1 MTINGVQGGIGNTS
15 RGWSFK
21 YLSRGV
27 RRHNRSLSRG
37 EESNIEAC
45 PGGWNKTEACPG
57 GIYKSVP
64 GRWRYN
70 ISLSR
75 GAFIYC
81 PGYVCN
87 YCHL

>member
-1 MTINGVQGGIGNTS
+1 MPVQ
-15 RGWSFK
+15 
-21 YLSRGV
+21 GV
-27 RRHNRSLSRG
+27 RRHNRSLSMG
-37 EESNIEAC
+37 KAGNNKEAF
-45 PGGWNKTEACPG
+45 PGGWNKTDACPG

-75 GAFIYC
+75 SAFYIV
-81 PGYVCN
+81 PDWGGGGYVCN